1 MEPQNTRSQGVS
13 TKTKSEIPNK
23 DLLRRKKVR
32 TVSYET
38 RKQFEKKNLF
48 PRAVPCRFRLSLEL
62 TPLMTLS
69 PRAKSGA
76 MYRNG
81 MIAKQ
86 EGGNKN
92 CETRIH

>member
-1 MEPQNTRSQGVS
+1 MKHESS
-13 TKTKSEIPNK
+13 LK
-23 DLLRRKKVR
+23 
-32 TVSYET
+32 
-38 RKQFEKKNLF
+38 KKNLF

-92 CETRIH
+92 VKRAFIKS